1 MLVCYTAIFSY
12 TVSSDIAK
20 ETASLTT
27 RDSVC
32 HHHNGIYC
40 PECKK
45 TVCMCTVKDH
55 FLGEAEDDSAY
66 KSKAKVSVKLADVLA
81 PFVIFNVILLQLL
94 LRYNHL
100 TSLAYVNALQSTDL
114 LYVDLY
120 WSGYDEEIKNTAI
133 MKANSSMIA
142 NILITLIVID
152 EKVINHCQK
161 NYTSNIKE
169 PHVVTSSSFSDDE
182 MQNDDQPSK
191 NTNLVAF
198 CVALILFFTIL
209 LSAVHNDYDLQPDH
223 SLQDAKYKH
232 FCKHGKLLYL
242 SKCLANSKSLS
253 EKMLFVTNTE
263 IQGCV
268 DIQAIGMLENSLS
281 HKVCCRN
288 SFEEIANQIVEVTG
302 GINLLCN
309 KFQHNNLLSVL
320 FLRVTSCSWKERH
333 AKNYVCKQESEAGD
347 FSILKSI
354 LSNLQLFVN
363 RTVLSS
369 QINFIWDGSSQKL
382 FNVKESIKESDN
394 IFTKKCKNLLF
405 ENQLEYLL
413 PQPNVVIQSSSQGIP
428 WMIPEATSGDNLFIA
443 KCPFVTLNL
452 LPEFTLI
459 NGDINTG
466 FTHTKNL
473 NIKSVGHFVEK
484 DKTFSGVSCQ
494 QSKLC
499 NTLLYS
505 DDGVLQL
512 KGLCTHLVKPNVNAN
527 VFVIEMANDE
537 KDSVYYD
544 IPLLM
549 IDLGRC
555 SNLIPEITA
564 SSLLNDALVE
574 IKKFYSHLIDSTFYM
589 SCLESYAIGT
599 TKAKRNRLFQGAHTK
614 LVTTISETV
623 ALLQSL
629 VIGLTLTVR
638 CHSLSDTVHAV
649 FRPLGKPNVNQQSVS
664 KSMNQQQSFASHSD
678 CRDTGG
684 SVRSTSEHT
693 EGRQE
698 DMLQSSV
705 ATESNDQPLQIK
717 PEGYHMSVSNDDTD
731 LQEDTV
737 EKDSPLPKDINVG
750 MSSASASK
758 QNVVKKEGKSL
769 TTSGNDPTP
778 VGKDHVGTD
787 SLASNQQSFTNPT
800 SHGKLPSQ
808 GNCRDVGNSP
818 NNYNKGKQLD
828 IQSNTQRDR
837 PLDIQPESYHMPA
850 ASNTNV
856 HSSRK
861 EKNVVERDGHSPLH
875 NKKNQK
881 IVAENVVE
889 KDGKLSMPSGADQA
903 TPLSSITEHKLMIGN
918 VTPKSLHSVD
928 HSSVGAQFVKGSPRE
943 TKVLPTPG
951 DHLDAS
957 YKTNFE
963 HEVQSSREEIRHK
976 GNARTTF
983 YQHEVEQHAYNPM
996 KIGELN
1002 STTTNPPINDR
1013 LQVKPPEV
1021 KVETGKG
1028 ANDFKPKPLPKR
1040 SCIVCGNKQYPL
1052 GNNLVSLP
1060 HMDHYFV
1067 KERKEIRPSHYLAK
1081 LVLRHQYQNRYK
1093 YSYMYYIM

>member
-1 MLVCYTAIFSY
+1 
-12 TVSSDIAK
+12 
-20 ETASLTT
+20 
-27 RDSVC
+27 
-32 HHHNGIYC
+32 
-40 PECKK
+40 
-45 TVCMCTVKDH
+45 MCTVKDH
-55 FLGEAEDDSAY
+55 FLGEAEDDNAY
-66 KSKAKVSVKLADVLA
+66 KSEANVSVKLADVLA
-81 PFVIFNVILLQLL
+81 HFVIFNAVLLQLL
-94 LRYNHL
+94 LSCNHL
-100 TSLAYVNALQSTDL
+100 ASLAYVNALQSTDL
-114 LYVDLY
+114 YMDLY
-120 WSGYDEEIKNTAI
+120 WSGYDEGIKNTAI
-133 MKANSSMIA
+133 MKTNSSMIVD
-142 NILITLIVID
+142 ILMTLIVID
-152 EKVINHCQK
+152 EKDYQK
-161 NYTSNIKE
+161 NYTTNTKK
-169 PHVVTSSSFSDDE
+169 PHVVTSSLFSDNE
-182 MQNDDQPSK
+182 IQHDDRPSK
-191 NTNLVAF
+191 NTNLVAT
-198 CVALILFFTIL
+198 CVALILFFAIL
-209 LSAVHNDYDLQPDH
+209 LSAIHNDYDLQPDH

-232 FCKHGKLLYL
+232 FCKHGKLYL
-242 SKCLANSKSLS
+242 SECLPNSKSLS
-253 EKMLFVTNTE
+253 EEMLFVKNTE

-268 DIQAIGMLENSLS
+268 DIQAISMLENSLS
-281 HKVCCRN
+281 CKVCCRN
-288 SFEEIANQIVEVTG
+288 IFEEIALDNQLLKVAG

-309 KFQHNNLLSVL
+309 KFRHNNLLPVL
-320 FLRVTSCSWKERH
+320 FLRVAPDTCKQVKLADTWKQIKLANASKQVKLERY
-333 AKNYVCKQESEAGD
+333 AKNYVYEQENEAGD
-347 FSILKSI
+347 SSMLTSI
-354 LSNLQLFVN
+354 LSNLQLFVDK
-363 RTVLSS
+363 TS
-369 QINFIWDGSSQKL
+369 INFIWDECQKL
-382 FNVKESIKESDN
+382 FNVKESVKDSDN
-394 IFTKKCKNLLF
+394 IFTKESNDLLY
-405 ENQLEYLL
+405 ERQLEYLL
-413 PQPNVVIQSSSQGIP
+413 PEANVIIQSSSQHKSYCLGKCI
-428 WMIPEATSGDNLFIA
+428 MCMATSDDKSFIA
-443 KCPFVTLNL
+443 KCPLVTLQV
-452 LPEFTLI
+452 LPEVKFNI
-459 NGDINTG
+459 GGVNTD

-473 NIKSVGHFVEK
+473 CIESVGHFVEK
-484 DKTFSGVSCQ
+484 HKAFSGVSCQ

-499 NTLLYS
+499 NTVLYS

-527 VFVIEMANDE
+527 VFVIEMINDE
-537 KDSVYYD
+537 KGSIYHD

-549 IDLGRC
+549 IDLEIC
-555 SNLIPEITA
+555 SDLTPEITA
-564 SSLLNDALVE
+564 SSLFNEALVE
-574 IKKFYSHLIDSTFYM
+574 IEKFYSHLIDKTFYM
-589 SCLESYAIGT
+589 PHLQSYAIDT
-599 TKAKRNRLFQGAHTK
+599 TKTKKDRSFQGTHTK
-614 LVTTISETV
+614 LVITICETV
-623 ALLQSL
+623 ALLES
-629 VIGLTLTVR
+629 VVTGLTTKVH
-638 CHSLSDTVHAV
+638 CHSFSDIVHAV
-649 FRPLGKPNVNQQSVS
+649 FRPLGKPNVNQQSVG
-664 KSMNQQQSFASHSD
+664 KSMNQHQSFTSHGDS
-678 CRDTGG
+678 RDTGG
-684 SVRSTSEHT
+684 SVRSTNEHT

-698 DMLQSSV
+698 DMLQSSA
-705 ATESNDQPLQIK
+705 ATESNNQPLQIK

-737 EKDSPLPKDINVG
+737 QKDGHSPLPKDVNVG
-750 MSSASASK
+750 MLSTSASK
-758 QNVVKKEGKSL
+758 QDVIKKDGKSS
-769 TTSGNDPTP
+769 TTSDTYLTP
-778 VGKDHVGTD
+778 VGKERVGTK
-787 SLASNQQSFTNPT
+787 SSASNQQSFTNPM

-818 NNYNKGKQLD
+818 KNYNKGKQLD
-828 IQSNTQRDR
+828 IQSNTERDR

-875 NKKNQK
+875 IKKNQK

-889 KDGKLSMPSGADQA
+889 KDGKLSMASGTDQA

-951 DHLDAS
+951 AHLDAS

-963 HEVQSSREEIRHK
+963 HEAQSSREEIRHK

-1040 SCIVCGNKQYPL
+1040 SCIVYGNKQYPL

-1093 YSYMYYIM
+1093 YNYNVFH